1 MKSPAAWLLLT
12 LAVAAEPAPLV
23 VKPQVVPPEARFSV
37 RHTSGVSLPGGPD
50 SRALLPSGTEFWATP
65 VQGER
70 GIILHVEHPGYQPYE
85 QAFSLAQGQKY
96 WVEARHGWVIPI
108 ELVPDSP
115 ISSLRHQFRFHPAV
129 VWLGL
134 GALGFMLGFPL
145 WSYRSRALSDSYRAR
160 LRESAAE
167 QIRREAQEMK
177 EKYDP
182 DLVGREIGEYKVLRK
197 LGEGSY
203 AQVFLAQHMS
213 FGDQFALKVI
223 RPYMV
228 DYQTIKRIHRE
239 LEIGRNLTHPNL
251 VRIAAFGDYQGAP
264 YLVMDYVDGETLTSR
279 LHRDLDRREALRLF
293 RQICEGVAH
302 AHGQGV
308 IHRDLKPDN
317 IMLTRGGDLKVLDFG
332 VARPTEDRAKLTGTG
347 QAIGT
352 PAYMAPEQL
361 LGNATLRSDVYALG
375 VILFLMLTGRLPF
388 ENNDSMDVVSAHLS
402 ERAPSLSQFVE
413 DIPPALESLVH
424 AMLEKS
430 ASKRIAG
437 VKEVMERL
445 DQITL

>member
-1 MKSPAAWLLLT
+1 MKSATVWLLLT

-23 VKPQVVPPEARFSV
+23 VKPLLVPPEARFSV
-37 RHTSGVSLPGGPD
+37 RHISGQAVPDGPD
-50 SRALLPSGTEFWATP
+50 PRAQLPSGTEFLAGLIH
-65 VQGER
+65 GER
-70 GIILHVEHPGYQPYE
+70 GVILHVEHPGYRPFE
-85 QAFSLAQGQKY
+85 QSYPLAQGKQY
-96 WVEARHGWVIPI
+96 WVESMHGWQIPI
-108 ELVPDSP
+108 ELVPDGP
-115 ISSLRHQFRFHPAV
+115 LASLRHQLRFHPAP

-134 GALGFMLGFPL
+134 GSLAAMLAIPLRQALADRQ
-145 WSYRSRALSDSYRAR
+145 RSR
-160 LRESAAE
+160 LREQAAE

-182 DLVGREIGEYKVLRK
+182 DLVGREIGDYKVLKK

-203 AQVFLAQHMS
+203 AQVFLAQHMT
-213 FGDQFALKVI
+213 FGDLFALKVI

-228 DYQTIKRIHRE
+228 DYQTVKRIHRE
-239 LEIGRNLTHPNL
+239 LEIGRTLNHPNL

-264 YLVMDYVDGETLTSR
+264 YLVMDYIDGETLTVR
-279 LHRDLDRREALRLF
+279 LRRPLELPEALRLF
-293 RQICEGVAH
+293 RQICDGVAY
-302 AHGQGV
+302 AHSQGV

-317 IMLTRGGDLKVLDFG
+317 IMLNQHGDLKVLDFG

-361 LGNATLRSDVYALG
+361 LGNPSLRSDVYALG

-388 ENNDSMDVVSAHLS
+388 DTNDSLDVVSAHLS

-413 DIPPALESLVH
+413 DAPAALEALL
-424 AMLEKS
+424 AEMLEKS
-430 ASKRIAG
+430 VNKRIAG
-437 VKEVMERL
+437 VKEVLERL
-445 DQITL
+445 DHILL